1 MILELVKFTG
11 KDWGQKFTEKA
22 SEPFL
27 VKLFGLY
34 QLNMYITEKIN
45 ETDHKDV
52 LYNIPC
58 HPRNH
63 AFFKLFRYQSR
74 ETCIGVG
81 RLFLDVKTCETQ
93 G

>member
-11 KDWGQKFTEKA
+11 KDRGEKFTEKA

-34 QLNMYITEKIN
+34 QLNMYITEEIN

-63 AFFKLFRYQSR
+63 AFLSSFVIKAGKPATGQ
-74 ETCIGVG
+74 VG
-81 RLFLDVKTCETQ
+81 SFSM
-93 G
+93 